1 MKWKTK
7 HKPTLLVTVGTAVG
21 LIAGGA
27 TAWWLIQQRT
37 PIAGLP
43 TGADVLPQT
52 TAVSFS
58 FTTDAGQ
65 WRRLRQF
72 GTAETQASFDQTL
85 VKWRDRFFA
94 DNGINYQK
102 DIQPWVGKEITVAF
116 LNSKQTEGQAKNKE
130 IQPYRLPNEA
140 EYDQSAVMILPIANL
155 QRVQQMIATPK
166 VSEGQEWADRDYKG
180 VKIREVH
187 GKVELDY
194 AMALLE
200 DRFVVVSGDARSL
213 EQVIDTFKG
222 EPSVARNS
230 DYGKAFTHLQETV
243 ANPFLRLYVN
253 VPEATTFTTN
263 NANQPISPQL
273 LTLLQNNQ
281 GLASAV
287 TLESNGVR
295 FQGYTWLPS
304 NAKVRLKADNNADRM
319 PVLLPGSTV
328 LMTSGD
334 NLKQFWQEYSQPVD
348 PKNNPVAATENK
360 GGIFNPNS
368 IRQGFRSFTGLDFDK
383 DVIPWTEGEF
393 SLAVLSAPATPPTPG
408 TAGLLLLVQVNDR
421 RAADDTFKKLD
432 QIMQE
437 QHGWQVKEAQVQGK
451 LATNWT
457 SPFAA
462 LSVTRG
468 WLDGNIV
475 YLAIGSNVA
484 ESIVPAPAK
493 PLVDSELFR
502 SATANGFEANN
513 GKFYMA
519 IDQLANPNLTLPLP
533 SLPDTNRATLSAMQ
547 AIGITTEVQDG
558 RTLHYDAHVLL
569 RRSDKPPANLPA
581 PDAPAKSSPSPEASP
596 SAEAPP
602 AQ

>member
-43 TGADVLPQT
+43 AGADVLPQT

-116 LNSKQTEGQAKNKE
+116 LNSKQAEGQAKNKE

-243 ANPFLRLYVN
+243 DNPFVRLYVN

-348 PKNNPVAATENK
+348 PKNNPAAATENK

-368 IRQGFRSFTGLDFDK
+368 IRQGFRNFTGLDFDK

-393 SLAVLSAPATPPTPG
+393 
-408 TAGLLLLVQVNDR
+408 
-421 RAADDTFKKLD
+421 
-432 QIMQE
+432 
-437 QHGWQVKEAQVQGK
+437 
-451 LATNWT
+451 
-457 SPFAA
+457 A
-462 LSVTRG
+462 LS
-468 WLDGNIV
+468 
-475 YLAIGSNVA
+475 
-484 ESIVPAPAK
+484 
-493 PLVDSELFR
+493 
-502 SATANGFEANN
+502 
-513 GKFYMA
+513 
-519 IDQLANPNLTLPLP
+519 
-533 SLPDTNRATLSAMQ
+533 
-547 AIGITTEVQDG
+547 
-558 RTLHYDAHVLL
+558 
-569 RRSDKPPANLPA
+569 
-581 PDAPAKSSPSPEASP
+581 
-596 SAEAPP
+596 
-602 AQ
+602 